1 MAVEQSTRRRGAAP
15 AENGPGPDP
24 LAGRLGLS
32 VPNEWWA
39 SAPLLKSYEAAGF
52 AWVQLHAPPPS
63 VLGVARLTTTHAL
76 AAAAALTT
84 TSLRA
89 VVHAPSSHRAGTREG
104 DRAFEGVHSY
114 AAEVGAAHVVYHALA
129 LPEGRASEPALVA
142 EARSLE
148 RHARVAERL
157 EVGIAIENLAPL
169 FPGPES
175 LSANPILLRGLVRR
189 LGSPAITICLDL
201 GHAHIA
207 ADLRNTSVELLC
219 EPVLDQVGVFHVHD
233 NLGARR
239 RASGEKLVVDNLN
252 KENFRI
258 ALEIGDDHDRRE
270 WAMTMIRVARAIERV
285 GDNTVDIG
293 EQVAF
298 VVTGLF
304 REFQD
309 ASHPEEPVPS

>member
-32 VPNEWWA
+32 VPHEWWA

-52 AWVQLHAPPPS
+52 AWVQLHAPPLS

-76 AAAAALTT
+76 AAAAALST

-89 VVHAPSSHRAGTREG
+89 VVHAPSSLRAGTREG
-104 DRAFEGVHSY
+104 DRAFEGVLSY
-114 AAEVGAAHVVYHALA
+114 AAEVGAAQVVYHALA

-157 EVGIAIENLAPL
+157 EVRIAIENLAPL

-189 LGSPAITICLDL
+189 FGSPAIAICLDL
-201 GHAHIA
+201 GHAHIVGRPPQHLGRA
-207 ADLRNTSVELLC
+207 ALRAGARPGRRLPRPRQPRRAPPRLRRE
-219 EPVLDQVGVFHVHD
+219 
-233 NLGARR
+233 ARR
-239 RASGEKLVVDNLN
+239 RPAAPRPAPAARARDA
-252 KENFRI
+252 
-258 ALEIGDDHDRRE
+258 ALGPD
-270 WAMTMIRVARAIERV
+270 RVADQRPSRAADAEV
-285 GDNTVDIG
+285 HPP
-293 EQVAF
+293 
-298 VVTGLF
+298 F
-304 REFQD
+304 RPRSAEL
-309 ASHPEEPVPS
+309 ATIVRSALS